1 MSTTGWVVLGVVVV
15 IVIWAI
21 SVYNGLV
28 AMRQRTNQ
36 AFADIDVQLKQR
48 HDLIPNLVETVKGYA
63 AHERGTL
70 EAVIQARNAAI
81 AAPGVE
87 QKVAA
92 ENVLTGALRQLFALS
107 ENYPNLKANANFQQ
121 LQSDLS
127 DIENKLAA
135 SRRFFNNAV
144 QEYNTGIQ
152 QFPAALFAG
161 MFGFAQRHVLRSRR
175 GPRATRAGAERE
187 VLEPLITPSW
197 PGLSRPSTSWDYA
210 SKTWMPGPRPGMTL
224 ERPSETSWPP
234 TVSTRTSSRTS
245 AARSR
250 C

>member
-63 AHERGTL
+63 GHERGTL
-70 EAVIQARNAAI
+70 EAVVQARQTAM

-92 ENVLTGALRQLFALS
+92 ENMLTGALGKLFALS
-107 ENYPNLKANANFQQ
+107 ESYPDLKANQNFMQ
-121 LQSDLS
+121 LQAQLS

-135 SRRFFNNAV
+135 SRRFYNNAV

-161 MFGFAQRHVLRSRR
+161 MFGFGQRSFFDVGGDRAQ
-175 GPRATRAGAERE
+175 
-187 VLEPLITPSW
+187 LEQAPSV
-197 PGLSRPSTSWDYA
+197 
-210 SKTWMPGPRPGMTL
+210 KF
-224 ERPSETSWPP
+224 
-234 TVSTRTSSRTS
+234 
-245 AARSR
+245 
-250 C
+250 